1 MAGVSVFSMLIAASV
16 VAGFGTPIG
25 LVLLVR
31 LARDPRVIGD
41 RPISGRLAVAGWT
54 VTIVVGGLGLLT
66 VLCSVH
72 DTWQLL
78 TGDINTSHTHPF
90 GVTRR
95 KGKRARLNAR
105 HWRRCASVPA

>member
-41 RPISGRLAVAGWT
+41 RPISGRLALAGWT

-66 VLCSVH
+66 VLFMTLGS
-72 DTWQLL
+72 
-78 TGDINTSHTHPF
+78 F
-90 GVTRR
+90 
-95 KGKRARLNAR
+95 
-105 HWRRCASVPA
+105 